1 MAFEGKNAMVSV
13 VSRYIGTIEK
23 HGADT
28 TILRVKPNDLNQSSI
43 EPLKL
48 GREGEVIILG

>member
-1 MAFEGKNAMVSV
+1 MESV

-28 TILRVKPNDLNQSSI
+28 TTLRVKSKLLNQSSI
-43 EPLKL
+43 EPLKF
-48 GREGEVIILG
+48 GREGEAIMLG

>member
-1 MAFEGKNAMVSV
+1 MARDGKKAIESV
-13 VSRYIGTIEK
+13 VSKYMGTIEK

-28 TILRVKPNDLNQSSI
+28 TIFRFKPNFLNQSSI

-48 GREGEVIILG
+48 GREGDAIILG